1 MAFETDPT
9 SAKDDAP
16 TNVKFQETT
25 SVTNGHFISVIVMAD
40 DSLSTSMTIG
50 SELSNEATTKGF
62 RIKSESTLTFNNF
75 DTVDYFVLI
84 HSDDDKKHHFAK
96 VTNLIV
102 EDDGNGTS
110 TCDAFEFEPKLGSEI
125 PKGTKY
131 RIITGINDTNNK
143 IVALS
148 VGLKQ
153 EASSAN
159 LKDNLV
165 CARPLFYFFNDRLD
179 KKNQLDHNTK
189 YYALGKT
196 GSSTTV
202 TIAQHASDGITF
214 RTVSDFGKRIVDYS
228 KYSLVVNM
236 TDKLRTLDI
245 DAGGS
250 TTSNEG
256 GTVTTDYN
264 VYKDAYINARRSS
277 DNSITTRDTLGQT
290 RYLHYDYSPEKSNLV
305 TAVID
310 NETRDSI
317 NQGSFSESR
326 IVDNGRIMNKK
337 INVFDPYKVR
347 NLLHRANLDAFV
359 DLKASFVS
367 EASAN
372 TFNIRTEY
380 DLGTVLNVGD
390 EVKIQDKIMLV
401 ASIGSFTNSAT
412 LQTLTVRAE
421 KRTEN
426 GHLFSS
432 LSFTPTA
439 DDILSRRAY
448 NPTDNTI
455 ITTMNLINR
464 TDNLEILF
472 NSTNENKLLATISAV
487 DKDKSMMT
495 VSYTGDSYY
504 ANPLEFIR
512 GEYTV
517 YSLKFEGEVEQINTV
532 KEESQTFLDIKG
544 RNKLNKLLS
553 PIINKDTAFSED
565 IIYSTNSPTNTLVSV
580 NLGTRSVND
589 AVGASLRT
597 AINSGATAPVSV
609 GDKLFTERAFI
620 GKVSSLGI
628 WNGGSLLHLINFET
642 GLLST
647 VLASDTV
654 YVENEKNYMFSKALG
669 SSNFASS
676 SPTSLTGSAGKGLI
690 FTAGNTI
697 DSTGAEVSALPN
709 TSSNSH
715 EKAIG
720 YEINSPKNI
729 KSDSAFECVLKDEIG
744 SGTKSSFD
752 TVNTLIDFEV
762 VSASK
767 KDNVTQIELAPYV
780 PITLGRCVDFQG
792 INADRIEQ
800 EMELAFTITSDSSQK
815 ETVLITTN
823 TGSGFSKVKV
833 GEPLFANNFDNS
845 ATETYGFIG
854 YVLDIETT
862 EQKANHISS
871 GNPASNTT
879 THKILVD
886 RTATSAGNLL
896 NFDVNDEIY
905 VSTRNRNHLNV
916 INSSH
921 LWGGK
926 IVSIPHHKHASS
938 GLVPFNAERTSTTDF
953 TSEFGNPYYK
963 IINMDSFRLGTEP
976 TNFNFTF
983 SSVDFSF
990 AGKYSGRKSLSSLNA
1005 TSYKFEPRSNN
1016 SITID
1021 EMTQRGSSEEM
1032 PYEKRGNKGIMGSR
1046 MTGQRRME
1054 RDNINSAVESAFKIE
1069 TLFAAQAHLFQ
1080 SDDDSFN
1087 RLFLFVNSD
1096 LLPYSSLR
1104 TDSLF
1109 HTTGGNAT
1117 KTLNDYKLFL
1127 LEDNRKTDNKN
1138 LILKDNNFQSLSFT
1152 TETDVTSLKRL
1163 GLMRL
1168 TECVFDEYFNL
1179 INPEKNV
1186 NEIYSDNP
1194 ALFGGRVF
1202 RKTTKDESFTTLI
1215 IDSIGVDSSGNPA
1228 NEIKFTS
1235 SVQLLGG
1242 DEIFTMDNKFIGR
1255 ISNNGTTQY
1264 HATVGTTNT
1273 PDMDSTTNRTV
1284 FRITDAYTTEISG
1297 RKEKDSVFGRTDTG
1311 GYHPLKGVILPKTG
1325 DYNYGAS
1332 GSTFHTDNNG
1342 VSLSV
1347 LLGTELVLPSVFS
1360 QQFLTDADY
1369 GSQDGATSHVL
1380 EKMALYSGARRNPHG
1395 GTIGVVLDTYPIEGG
1410 SNLLRVGDNTDVL
1423 GSSGSQRG
1431 GVLIGTA
1438 PTQREIVYLTAVNHY
1453 KQHLSPESHD
1463 ESNTAGTTHNY
1474 STDSDRESPADG
1486 AFIGFKLRLFDL
1498 SWSGNTISSSNG
1510 TLYEYTV
1517 SLDGSNTTL
1526 NSWLELVDLTGCY
1539 LVAEK
1544 DSGTV
1549 TASEIGGT
1557 NLGAGRH
1564 ADPIFIYSHELTT
1577 INGTVRII
1585 TSATLTNGMA
1595 YRVMQPNPVCLYN
1608 FHPDEIH
1615 LNTLRPE
1622 YTKVA
1627 NNNAVYGKKDSNY
1640 FYYEGGKNA
1649 LAANEAVLS
1658 MFVAID
1664 LDNQSGG
1671 GNLVV
1676 PKANT
1681 TTLLPVGNYD
1691 MNISDGEDSIKT
1703 TISSLVTEDEKHAI
1717 VFKKKKTMNG
1727 IASVSETFV
1736 VDSLEELKIEP
1747 NRACIGSTVTI
1758 ANEAEDLL
1766 NELFEEEGLTFDNTT
1781 PTYPL
1786 FIAPK
1791 FIGNSLFSAINYIL
1805 ERKDLSLIINENS
1818 FSVKP
1823 RDDVIFRTN
1832 ILVNDDKMVDYE
1844 TVDSGFDFYN
1854 QVIVYGSSHKA
1865 DRKNLSSIQKIGR
1878 KTLEE
1883 VDSSLITQQ
1892 DVDERAS
1899 KLLRIHGTLDKKI
1912 RVRVIP
1918 TGHEQ
1923 LRAGD
1928 IIQFESKQENVELDN
1943 YIVLDV
1949 THPISGFIT
1958 IEMGKYSKKLEDVF
1972 AELLLQSQSNSN
1984 TLRAL
1989 SYNEKSSSVDFL
2001 EKVKLKEISLLIRTR
2016 QATGSF
2022 HLGFA
2027 ATLNT
2032 NTNTF
2037 GFAGG
2042 SIALTTLLEEDLL

>member
-1 MAFETDPT
+1 MAFNTDPT

-16 TNVKFQETT
+16 TNVKFQETS

-153 EASSAN
+153 EASSAD

-245 DAGGS
+245 GGGGN

-256 GTVTTDYN
+256 GTVSLDYN

-290 RYLHYDYSPEKSNLV
+290 RYLHYNYSPEKSNLI

-337 INVFDPYKVR
+337 IDVFDPYKVR

-412 LQTLTVRAE
+412 LQSLTVRAE

-426 GHLFSS
+426 GNVFSS

-517 YSLKFEGEVEQINTV
+517 YSLKFKGEVEQINTV

-544 RNKLNKLLS
+544 RDKLNKLLS

-565 IIYSTNSPTNTLVSV
+565 IIYSSFSPYNKLTTTYAGNGSSAPNEVEVFDNLIQFGVS
-580 NLGTRSVND
+580 S
-589 AVGASLRT
+589 ASF
-597 AINSGATAPVSV
+597 ASMPVV
-609 GDKLFTERAFI
+609 GDLLFSANGYI
-620 GKVSSLGI
+620 GRVTSVSTYS
-628 WNGGSLLHLINFET
+628 GSLVQVGITRAITRVAAGET
-642 GLLST
+642 I
-647 VLASDTV
+647 
-654 YVENEKNYMFSKALG
+654 YKQNEKNYMFTKALG
-669 SSNFASS
+669 SSHIASV
-676 SPTSLTGSAGKGLI
+676 SPTSLVGSAGKGLI
-690 FTAGNTI
+690 FTAGNMNLGLGFNAAEG
-697 DSTGAEVSALPN
+697 DSLVG
-709 TSSNSH
+709 TSSFGSFSLTTGKYADNDES
-715 EKAIG
+715 AVG
-720 YEINSPKNI
+720 YHINEPSSIAN
-729 KSDSAFECVLKDEIG
+729 DNAFQCKLKDEIG
-744 SGTKSSFD
+744 TNGETEFD
-752 TVNTLIDFEV
+752 TVDTLIDFEI
-762 VSASK
+762 VSTSK
-767 KDNVTQIELAPYV
+767 KDNITEIELAPYI
-780 PITLGRCVDFQG
+780 PLTLGRKIKYEG
-792 INADRIEQ
+792 IDAER
-800 EMELAFTITSDSSQK
+800 METTYTQAAVLTINQSAG
-815 ETVLITTN
+815 EVIFTTN
-823 TGSGFSKVKV
+823 SLSASVNV
-833 GEPLFANNFDNS
+833 GDPLYCDTFAGS
-845 ATETYGFIG
+845 ATETKGFIG
-854 YVLDIETT
+854 YVLDILKQDASANLYGTGNPATNTSFITVMLDRTET
-862 EQKANHISS
+862 SS
-871 GNPASNTT
+871 GN
-879 THKILVD
+879 ILD
-886 RTATSAGNLL
+886 
-896 NFDVNDEIY
+896 FDIGSIVFL
-905 VSTRNRNHLNV
+905 STRKRSHINT
-916 INSSH
+916 INSAH

-926 IVSIPHHKHASS
+926 IITIPHHTFSS
-938 GLVPFNAERTSTTDF
+938 DGNVSLVPFNMHLGTSDMNK
-953 TSEFGNPYYK
+953 EFGMPIYK
-963 IINMDSFRLGTEP
+963 SFNSDTKRLGDETF
-976 TNFNFTF
+976 TFRDTSNSNITAGLYSVRKNNFTKNF
-983 SSVDFSF
+983 SSYQFKPNVNTGLTNVIEE
-990 AGKYSGRKSLSSLNA
+990 GKTDSNRKLPYDMRGI
-1005 TSYKFEPRSNN
+1005 TSAYGSN
-1016 SITID
+1016 IT
-1021 EMTQRGSSEEM
+1021 S
-1032 PYEKRGNKGIMGSR
+1032 
-1046 MTGQRRME
+1046 QRRMK
-1054 RDNINSAVESAFKIE
+1054 RDSGILSSIPLNLRGSNTVSAVSLVYEGK
-1069 TLFAAQAHLFQ
+1069 
-1080 SDDDSFN
+1080 DYSFP
-1087 RLFLFVNSD
+1087 RLFLYITCDILPHDVNR
-1096 LLPYSSLR
+1096 SSSIFSTL
-1104 TDSLF
+1104 
-1109 HTTGGNAT
+1109 
-1117 KTLNDYKLFL
+1117 KTINDYKLML
-1127 LEDNRKTDNKN
+1127 VDNSTKTDSDNV
-1138 LILKDNNFQSLSFT
+1138 ILTDSNFQTLSFT
-1152 TETDVTSLKRL
+1152 TSQVLSNLKRFN
-1163 GLMRL
+1163 LMRL
-1168 TECVFDEYFNL
+1168 TECVYDENFNL
-1179 INPEKNV
+1179 INPEKST
-1186 NEIYSDNP
+1186 NEFYGDNP
-1194 ALFGGRVF
+1194 NSFANVFFQRIALTGN
-1202 RKTTKDESFTTLI
+1202 
-1215 IDSIGVDSSGNPA
+1215 SITAINGVSNTITFQ
-1228 NEIKFTS
+1228 N
-1235 SVQLLGG
+1235 SVTLLGG
-1242 DEIFTMDNKFIGR
+1242 DEIYTSDNEYIAT
-1255 ISNNGTTQY
+1255 IASNGTGTS
-1264 HATVGTTNT
+1264 HGTTGTVRT
-1273 PDMDSTTNRTV
+1273 PNFSTTHSNPIRLTNS
-1284 FRITDAYTTEISG
+1284 FSSGIGGRHEI
-1297 RKEKDSVFGRTDTG
+1297 DSIDGTSTSK
-1311 GYHPLKGVILPKTG
+1311 YHPLKGAIIPKTSKYDYGEFSG
-1325 DYNYGAS
+1325 DYAYEQNSNSAI
-1332 GSTFHTDNNG
+1332 TMPTDAE
-1342 VSLSV
+1342 V
-1347 LLGTELVLPSVFS
+1347 VLPSIYRSKLFTNANY
-1360 QQFLTDADY
+1360 LATLD
-1369 GSQDGATSHVL
+1369 GSFTVPMQETIKSSNNNS
-1380 EKMALYSGARRNPHG
+1380 YG
-1395 GTIGVVLDTYPIEGG
+1395 GTIGIVLDRYDIEDSHHKLEAGNCTG
-1410 SNLLRVGDNTDVL
+1410 VL
-1423 GSSGSQRG
+1423 GTNTG
-1431 GVLIGTA
+1431 GTETSGTA
-1438 PTQREIVYLTAVNHY
+1438 IGNREIINVCALNHF
-1453 KQHLSPESHD
+1453 KQFFRTNDASTHD
-1463 ESNTAGTTHNY
+1463 YGTT
-1474 STDSDRESPADG
+1474 DFRSPADG
-1486 AFIGFKLRLFDL
+1486 AFIGFKLRLFYNTGSSQIGGGVL
-1498 SWSGNTISSSNG
+1498 HRSSGSQI
-1510 TLYEYTV
+1510 YKTV
-1517 SLDGSNTTL
+1517 ITPHHPDKTA
-1526 NSWLELVDLTGCY
+1526 WLKFVDLTGCY
-1539 LVAEK
+1539 LVEE
-1544 DSGTV
+1544 SGT
-1549 TASEIGGT
+1549 ASVSSVDSIIGTKVQPIYVYAQEAT
-1557 NLGAGRH
+1557 NGSN
-1564 ADPIFIYSHELTT
+1564 DVELYTE
-1577 INGTVRII
+1577 V
-1585 TSATLTNGMA
+1585 ALTNGKA
-1595 YRVMQPNPVCLYN
+1595 YRVMQPNPVCFYEES
-1608 FHPDEIH
+1608 PDNIQ
-1615 LNTLRPE
+1615 LFVPRPE
-1622 YTKVA
+1622 YTKKA
-1627 NNNAVYGKKDSNY
+1627 NSNEMYGKQKENY
-1640 FYYEGGKNA
+1640 FFNEGGKEYQTT
-1649 LAANEAVLS
+1649 NEAVLS
-1658 MFVAID
+1658 MYVM
-1664 LDNQSGG
+1664 LDAHEQTSST
-1671 GNLVV
+1671 NLI
-1676 PKANT
+1676 T
-1681 TTLLPVGNYD
+1681 TSSTGVLPLGEHELFY
-1691 MNISDGEDSIKT
+1691 SDGNNSFKSNTSSKNTGTDRHTLIIK
-1703 TISSLVTEDEKHAI
+1703 D
-1717 VFKKKKTMNG
+1717 KKKLNG
-1727 IASVSETFV
+1727 VVSVSETFIV
-1736 VDSLEELKIEP
+1736 NSLEELKINP
-1747 NRACIGSTVTI
+1747 TRACIGSTVTI

-1878 KTLEE
+1878 KALEE

-1928 IIQFESKQENVELDN
+1928 IIQFESKQENVALDN

-2016 QATGSF
+2016 TSTGSF

-2042 SIALTTLLEEDLL
+2042 SITLTTLLEEDLL